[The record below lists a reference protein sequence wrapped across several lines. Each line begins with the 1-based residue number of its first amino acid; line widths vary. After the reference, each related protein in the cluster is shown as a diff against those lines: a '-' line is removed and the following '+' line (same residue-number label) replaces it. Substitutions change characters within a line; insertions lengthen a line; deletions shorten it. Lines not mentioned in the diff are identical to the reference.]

1 MRAELYV
8 IALDGLGTLS
18 VMARPRGGDWL
29 RDEIQAW
36 RDAGVDVIVS
46 LLTPAEQLELELA
59 EEATLCEQQGL
70 IFFSCPIPD
79 RGVPRHV
86 SEVESFIEAL
96 AQYLTQ
102 GKHVAVHC
110 RMGIGRSAMMA
121 AATLVALGETA
132 ERALAMVQAARGCQ
146 VPDTLEQQQWVE
158 QFAAR
163 MHAGTPDQPPA

>member
-1 MRAELYV
+1 MRAELHV
-8 IALDGLGTLS
+8 IALDGLGKLS
-18 VMARPRGGDWL
+18 VIARPRGGDWL

-36 RDAGVDVIVS
+36 REAGVDVIVS
-46 LLTPAEQLELELA
+46 LLTPAEQLELELV
-59 EEATLCEQQGL
+59 EEATRCELQGL
-70 IFFSCPIPD
+70 IFISCPILD
-79 RGVPRHV
+79 HGVPRHV
-86 SEVESFIEAL
+86 NEVESLIEAL

-132 ERALAMVQAARGCQ
+132 ERALAMVQAARGCR

-163 MHAGTPDQPPA
+163 VHASVPDQPPA